1 VFNVVNETP
10 KSDRGTR
17 RETSRTDTSPQAR
30 RTWLPALIGV
40 RGYAC
45 VFVFLAHYY
54 SLFSDSWLR
63 SGGGVERFFSGLHG
77 LAEMGV
83 ELFFGLSGFLI
94 YGPLVRR
101 RQFAVGRFFARRFR
115 RIYPVFL
122 AVLGIYLVLSLVFP
136 ALSKLPDG
144 FGPSVVYILQ
154 NLAVMPGMFRIDPII
169 TVSWTLSHE
178 AAFYIAAPLLV
189 LGLRLPQR
197 RPTTRLVASA
207 LLLAAC
213 MWLWPYIGRHRY
225 SIMFLLGIM
234 LADAEDMMPN
244 LFRRSWFQWIAMVTV
259 VLSAVALARGGIW
272 EYARFSPLLVGFPV
286 TILLACGAKHG
297 QGPLTRV
304 MCWRPAVLVGPISY
318 SFYMIHGLVLN
329 GVKLGL
335 IRGLGL
341 TSESMPLFF
350 LVCPFAFALSLVAAA
365 LLYRYVEE
373 PYSIAKPKAKAPDR
387 AGTPKRECE
396 PVSADAA

>member
-1 VFNVVNETP
+1 MSGAGERAP
-10 KSDRGTR
+10 
-17 RETSRTDTSPQAR
+17 

-54 SLFSDSWLR
+54 SLFSPVWLR
-63 SGGGVERFFSGLHG
+63 SGSTVERFFDGLHG
-77 LAEMGV
+77 LADMGV

-101 RQFAVGRFFARRFR
+101 TQFSLGKFFKRRFQ

-122 AVLGIYLVLSLVFP
+122 FVLAIYLVLSIVFP
-136 ALSKLPDG
+136 AVSKLPDG
-144 FGPSVVYILQ
+144 FWPSVIYILQ
-154 NLAVMPGMFRIDPII
+154 NLAVMPGMFKIEPII

-178 AAFYIAAPLLV
+178 AAFYITAPLLV

-197 RPTTRLVASA
+197 KPTTRLFWSA
-207 LLLAAC
+207 VLLAAC
-213 MWLWPYIGRHRY
+213 MGPLWSYIGRHRY
-225 SIMFLLGIM
+225 CIMFLLGVM
-234 LADAEDMMPN
+234 LADAEDMMPT
-244 LFRRSWFQWIAMVTV
+244 LFRQAWFQWIAMATV
-259 VLSAVALARGGIW
+259 LLSAVALATGEVW

-297 QGPLTRV
+297 EGPLTRV
-304 MCWRPAVLVGPISY
+304 MCWRPAVFVGPVSY

-329 GVKLGL
+329 GLKFGVV
-335 IRGLGL
+335 RGLGW
-341 TSESMPLFF
+341 TFEATWLFF
-350 LVCPFAFALSLVAAA
+350 LMAPIAFGLALAAAA

-373 PYSIAKPKAKAPDR
+373 PLSIAKPQPKDPAKVRCQVMVPQ
-387 AGTPKRECE
+387 KM
-396 PVSADAA
+396 